1 MMEYGEVIMLKDEQR
16 ARAVEALS
24 EYLAAPSSETGKTFV
39 QVEAEFDA
47 RRVKLIEKELKPLLA
62 GYLNGSVDLSEFKS
76 KIDGINKRNE
86 LWGFKGIKGQM
97 FFNMVVNV
105 ADHAEECDQELKA
118 AIAVPTSEQIAS
130 SRIKTFQS
138 YVRRLGEQ
146 WVANGNTR
154 YGAPKV
160 GSIPFF
166 LSYFWQVQD
175 RDAWPIYYTNT
186 VQTLSDLN
194 IWQPSE
200 DLATDYIDFM
210 RIHEELAKLFGE
222 KANRNFTLYDVE
234 HVFWLKGGNP
244 YQAAKQDQK
253 DEPQQPQ
260 SSTKLTMKTTY
271 ERLPESYVPPI
282 IAVLP
287 TLALNDLGL
296 AEAATRSGTSVARAF
311 EKSVDAAF
319 TVLGYDTKLMGQG
332 QGRVPDGRALA
343 LDENYAILWDSKVR
357 THGYSLG
364 TDDRAIREYIST
376 QSRELSR
383 RYRNIYYIIVSSYF
397 VDDFDDTI
405 ASIKMETDIS
415 EVVLIEA
422 EALVAIVEAKLRAPL
437 QLTLA
442 SDGIQRLFTQSG
454 RLTAESVREFLA

>member
-1 MMEYGEVIMLKDEQR
+1 MVCGEANMLKDEQR
-16 ARAVEALS
+16 ARAVEALD
-24 EYLAAPSSETGKTFV
+24 EYLAAPSSEPGKTFL
-39 QVEAEFDA
+39 QAQADFDA
-47 RRVKLIEKELKPLLA
+47 RRVTLIETELKPLLA
-62 GYLNGSVDLSEFKS
+62 GYLNGSVNLLEFKS

-118 AIAVPTSEQIAS
+118 AIAVPTSEQLAS

-146 WVANGNTR
+146 WVANGNTK
-154 YGAPKV
+154 YGAPKA

-166 LSYFWQVQD
+166 LSYFWQIQD
-175 RDAWPIYYTNT
+175 RDVWPIYYTNT

-194 IWQPSE
+194 IWRPSE
-200 DLATDYIDFM
+200 DLATDYLEFT
-210 RIHEELAKLFGE
+210 RIHEELAKVFGE
-222 KANRNFTLYDVE
+222 KAKRNFTLYDVE

-244 YQAAKQDQK
+244 YQAAKQDPK

-260 SSTKLTMKTTY
+260 SQVKSTSKATL

-282 IAVLP
+282 IAILP
-287 TLALNDLGL
+287 TLALNDPIL
-296 AEAATRSGTSVARAF
+296 AEVATRSGTSVPRAF

-319 TVLGYDTKLMGQG
+319 TVLGYDTTLMGQG
-332 QGRVPDGRALA
+332 QGRVPDGKALA
-343 LDENYAILWDSKVR
+343 LDENYAILWDAKAR
-357 THGYSLG
+357 NHGYSLG
-364 TDDRAIREYIST
+364 TDDRTIREYIST
-376 QSRELSR
+376 ESRKLSR
-383 RYRNIYYIIVSSYF
+383 RYRNIYYVIVSSYF
-397 VDDFDDTI
+397 ADDFDDAI

-415 EVVLIEA
+415 EVVLLEA
-422 EALVAIVEAKLRAPL
+422 EALVAIVEAKLRAPR

-442 SDGIQRLFTQSG
+442 SDGIQRLFTQGG
-454 RLTAESVREFLA
+454 RLSAEAVREFLA

>member
-1 MMEYGEVIMLKDEQR
+1 MTILKDEQR
-16 ARAVEALS
+16 ARAIEALN
-24 EYLAAPSSETGKTFV
+24 EYLAAPSAEAGKTLV
-39 QVEAEFDA
+39 QAQTEFDA
-47 RRVKLIEKELKPLLA
+47 SRITLIENDLKPLLT
-62 GYLNGSVDLSEFKS
+62 GYLNGLVELSEFKS

-97 FFNMVVNV
+97 FFNMVLNV
-105 ADHAEECDQELKA
+105 ADHEECDQELKA
-118 AIAVPTSEQIAS
+118 AIAVPTNEQIAS

-146 WVANGNTR
+146 WVANGNTK
-154 YGAPKV
+154 YGAPKA

-166 LSYFWQVQD
+166 LSYFWQIQG
-175 RDAWPIYYTNT
+175 RDVWPIYYTST

-200 DLATDYIDFM
+200 DLATDYLEFK

-222 KANRNFTLYDVE
+222 NARRNFTLYDVE

-244 YQAAKQDQK
+244 YQATKQDQRG
-253 DEPQQPQ
+253 EPQQPQ
-260 SSTKLTMKTTY
+260 NLTKPSTETKF
-271 ERLPESYVPPI
+271 ERLPESYVPPVVAI
-282 IAVLP
+282 LP
-287 TLALNDLGL
+287 ALALNDSGL
-296 AEAATRSGTSVARAF
+296 AEAAIRSGTNVARAF

-332 QGRVPDGRALA
+332 KGRVPDGLALA
-343 LDENYAILWDSKVR
+343 LDENYAIIWDSKAR
-357 THGYSLG
+357 TNGYSLG
-364 TDDRAIREYIST
+364 TDDRAIREYIAT

-383 RYRNIYYIIVSSYF
+383 RYRNIYYVIVSSYF
-397 VDDFDDTI
+397 TDDFDDTI

-415 EVVLIEA
+415 EVVLLEA

-442 SDGIQRLFTQSG
+442 SDGIQRLFTSSG
-454 RLTAESVREFLA
+454 RLSVDEVREFLV

>member
-1 MMEYGEVIMLKDEQR
+1 MMVYGEVTMLKDEQR
-16 ARAVEALS
+16 TRAVEALN
-24 EYLAAPSSETGKTFV
+24 EYLAAPSGMNGKTPV
-39 QVEAEFDA
+39 QAQAEDDA
-47 RRVKLIEKELKPLLA
+47 KRVMLIEKELKPLLA
-62 GYLNGSVDLSEFKS
+62 GYLNGSVDLIEFKS

-86 LWGFKGIKGQM
+86 LWGFSGIKGQM

-105 ADHAEECDQELKA
+105 ADHREECDQELKA

-154 YGAPKV
+154 YGAPKA

-166 LSYFWQVQD
+166 LSYFWQIQD
-175 RDAWPIYYTNT
+175 RNTWPIYYTNT

-194 IWQPSE
+194 LWQPSE
-200 DLATDYIDFM
+200 DIANDYLEYT
-210 RIHEELAKLFGE
+210 RIHKELARLFGE
-222 KANRNFTLYDVE
+222 IAKRNFTFYDVE

-244 YQAAKQDQK
+244 YQVAKQDQK

-260 SSTKLTMKTTY
+260 IQVKPTSRDTFEL
-271 ERLPESYVPPI
+271 LPESYVPPV
-282 IAVLP
+282 IAILP
-287 TLALNDLGL
+287 KLALNDPGL
-296 AEAATRSGTSVARAF
+296 AEVATRSGTSVVRAF

-319 TVLGYDTKLMGQG
+319 TVLGYNTTLMGQG
-332 QGRVPDGRALA
+332 QGRVPDGKALA
-343 LDENYAILWDSKVR
+343 LDENYAILWDAKAR

-364 TDDRAIREYIST
+364 TDDRTIREYITT
-376 QSRELSR
+376 QSRDLSR

-397 VDDFDDTI
+397 ADDFDDAI

-415 EVVLIEA
+415 EVVLLEA

-437 QLTLA
+437 ELTLA
-442 SDGIQRLFTQSG
+442 SDGIQRLFTKSG
-454 RLTAESVREFLA
+454 RLSVKAVREFLV